1 MAMLK
6 EYFALVRKHR
16 EASGPNT
23 AVLMQCGK
31 FYEVYG
37 YADDEEGVHSP
48 MYEVANICDLKVA
61 RRGSGGAS
69 AGGSG
74 GSSGSA
80 TGGENNSR
88 MTGVPVAT
96 LDKYVEI
103 LLDAG
108 WTVAIYAQSS
118 IPGRTDRSLT
128 HLFTPG
134 TFFSD
139 STGVSNNFVVL
150 WAEYRPMSVVRPHDA
165 LFFGLACLDNMSGAV
180 ILDEHSRAPLMR
192 DSTDFDWVQEQAIAY
207 NPREIRVVA
216 GNERSAEHAHRIAK
230 AMGQLCPQAAVRV
243 HLHSEP
249 HTVNA
254 QKQTYQDEVVRIC
267 YGDSKAPES
276 LTLMTHPHAA
286 SALTLL
292 LAEAKAADPSLVQ
305 RLDRPLLSTAVP
317 HLTMAN
323 HSLRQL
329 NIVHTPN
336 GANTRYSSIVH
347 AITGG
352 CMSKMGRRE
361 AVRRIRA
368 PLVDSHAINSR
379 LAQVAVLVNSPELLG
394 EIRARGSHIP
404 DGEHLFRAIVHKTA
418 TPYILGNRLRQYIT
432 QVIAC
437 IGPMY
442 VGPHSEDAK
451 AAYGER
457 LSKVMDCAM
466 RLNDYVRVMFREEQ
480 AEVSLLP
487 ENHATRWLAPVLV
500 QDAPVNSTFREAWQ
514 EFVGVLQEVEQ
525 VRGVLANLV
534 KLSGGATSVRVRKDG
549 GMPQLVELT
558 WSDDGGAMLIATERR
573 AKMVQDWIHRK
584 MNIAERKG
592 VLQEGVK
599 VVSGASKKHRFEN
612 EAIRELLRR
621 LAAAKQRVETMG
633 VERFEKVLE
642 ELAGMEE
649 RIRCVNSFVAG
660 LDVASTAAKMA
671 VENRYCRP
679 DVAHSGERSW
689 FETVGLR
696 HMLAERID
704 NEELFVP
711 NDLVFGTEG
720 APDGMLLFGTNA
732 SGKSTLIKSVG
743 IAVVLAQAGFY
754 VPAERFA
761 IRPYAA
767 VYTRI
772 LGNDDLFRGLSTF
785 AVEMTEFNAIL
796 RNANPRTLVLGDE
809 VCSGTETVSAISI
822 FASGLVSLASTSCTH
837 MFATHFH
844 EVTRLP
850 CVRALPGLVSKHLQ
864 VRYDAEADALVYNRK
879 LEDGPGDS
887 IYGLE
892 VCKSLRMPQDFLD
905 RAYTVRAELLPEGGS
920 VLGSNTSRYSSKK
933 VRGMCEVCGAAGEH
947 VHHLQHQADADEMR
961 LLSKSGARVDAAA
974 NLINVCRECHDK
986 FHADGDG
993 AARHRKVKTVDGR
1006 IVVVQEE

>member
-1 MAMLK
+1 MLK
-6 EYFALVRKHR
+6 EYFELVRKHR

-61 RRGSGGAS
+61 RRGAGGVS
-69 AGGSG
+69 AGGGGGNSG
-74 GSSGSA
+74 ANGS
-80 TGGENNSR
+80 GENNSR
-88 MTGVPVAT
+88 MTGVPVST
-96 LDKYVEI
+96 MDKYVEI

-108 WTVAIYAQSS
+108 WTVAVYAQSS
-118 IPGRTDRSLT
+118 IPGRNDRSLT
-128 HLFTPG
+128 HIFTPG
-134 TFFSD
+134 TFFSEH
-139 STGVSNNFVVL
+139 TGVSNNFVVL
-150 WAEYRPMSVVRPHDA
+150 WTEYRPMSVARPNDT
-165 LFFGLACLDNMSGAV
+165 LFFGLACLDNMAGTV
-180 ILDEHSRAPLMR
+180 TLDEHTRSPLMH
-192 DSTDFDWVQEQAIAY
+192 DSSDLDWVQEQAIAY

-216 GNERSAEHAHRIAK
+216 GNERSTEYAHHIAK
-230 AMGQLCPQAAVRV
+230 AMGQLCPQACTRV
-243 HLHSEP
+243 HLHTEP
-249 HTVNA
+249 HTINA
-254 QKQTYQDEVVRIC
+254 QKQAYQDEVVRIC
-267 YGDSKAPES
+267 YGDSKRPES
-276 LTLMTHPHAA
+276 LTLMTHPHAS

-336 GANTRYSSIVH
+336 GANSRYSSVVH

-379 LAQVAVLVNSPELLG
+379 LAQVAVLVNTPELLS

-404 DGEHLFRAIVHKTA
+404 DGEHLFREIVHKTA
-418 TPYILGNRLRQYIT
+418 TPQTIGSRLRQYIA

-437 IGPMY
+437 ISPMY
-442 VGPHSEDAK
+442 VGPHSEEAK
-451 AAYGER
+451 AAYGEQ
-457 LSKVMDCAM
+457 LGKVMDCAV
-466 RLNDYVRVMFREEQ
+466 RLSDYVRVVFREEQ
-480 AEVSLLP
+480 ADVALLP
-487 ENHATRWLAPVLV
+487 ENHAARWLAPVLI
-500 QDAPVNSTFREAWQ
+500 QDAPVNSTFREAWE

-525 VRGVLANLV
+525 ARGMLANLV
-534 KLSGGATSVRVRKDG
+534 KLSGGANSVRVRKDG

-573 AKMVQDWIHRK
+573 TKMVQDWIHRK
-584 MNIAERKG
+584 THAAERAG

-599 VVSGASKKHRFEN
+599 AVSGASKKYRFEN
-612 EAIRELLRR
+612 DAIRELLGR
-621 LAAAKQRVETMG
+621 LGSAKQRVETMG
-633 VERFEKVLE
+633 QERFEKALE

-649 RIRCVNSFVAG
+649 QIRLVNSFVAG

-671 VENRYCRP
+671 VENRCCRP
-679 DVAHSGERSW
+679 QVAHSGNRSW
-689 FETVGLR
+689 FEAVGLR

-711 NDLVFGTEG
+711 NDMAFGSQNH
-720 APDGMLLFGTNA
+720 PDGLLLFGTNA

-743 IAVVLAQAGFY
+743 IAVVLAQSGFY

-809 VCSGTETVSAISI
+809 VCSGTETVSAIAI
-822 FASGLVSLASTSCTH
+822 FASGLVSLASSSCTH

-850 CVRALPGLVSKHLQ
+850 CVKALPGLVSKHLQ
-864 VRYDAEADALVYNRK
+864 VRYDAEADTLVYNRK

-905 RAYTVRAELLPEGGS
+905 RAYEVRAELLPEGGS

-933 VRGMCEVCGAAGEH
+933 VRGVCELCGAAGEH
-947 VHHLQHQADADEMR
+947 VHHLQHQADADGMR
-961 LLSKSGARVDAAA
+961 LLGKGAARVDAAA
-974 NLINVCRECHDK
+974 NLVNVCRECHDK
-986 FHADGDG
+986 FHADGDE
-993 AARHRKVKTVDGR
+993 AARHRKVKTIDGR
-1006 IVVVQEE
+1006 TVIVQEE